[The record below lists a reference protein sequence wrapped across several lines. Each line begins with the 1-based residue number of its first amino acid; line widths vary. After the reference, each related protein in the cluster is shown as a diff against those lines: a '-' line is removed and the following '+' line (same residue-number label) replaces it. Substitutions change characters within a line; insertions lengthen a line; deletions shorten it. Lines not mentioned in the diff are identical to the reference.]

1 MYFIFNMYLK
11 KAYNLRMMNDDVFK
25 KNALRA
31 KQLMGLYLKEG
42 IDLPSIIILTEIVV
56 SKMEKRA
63 LPNIKWV
70 ETEFQISFTKVNA
83 ILKDLVDRN
92 FIIKVNSE
100 IDARVKYLDITKSGK
115 EFIYEITGKLV
126 RA

>member
-1 MYFIFNMYLK
+1 
-11 KAYNLRMMNDDVFK
+11 MMKDDVFK

-31 KQLMGLYLKEG
+31 KQVMDLYLKEG

-56 SKMEKRA
+56 SKMEKRT

-92 FIIKVNSE
+92 FITKVPSE

-115 EFIYEITGKLV
+115 EFIYKITGNLV
-126 RA
+126 QA